1 MFEASEQVTI
11 AAPPSRVWSAL
22 TDFAQYGQWHPFMKL
37 EGRASAGA
45 EVQYTLYRKLGGRTL
60 TTTARI
66 SACDEPR
73 LLSFEM
79 GVPRLLWVEEWYSI
93 APAGAGA
100 CLKHGMRFSG
110 ILTFVARFKLKRYLY
125 LLGRPIQS
133 LARYLAPPVQPVNVT
148 GKSGKPKRRNK
159 PKRRR

>member
-1 MFEASEQVTI
+1 MFEASEQAII

-22 TDFAQYGQWHPFMKL
+22 TDFAQYEQWHPFMKL
-37 EGRASAGA
+37 EGRASAGT
-45 EVQYTLYRKLGGRTL
+45 EVQYTLYRKLGGRIL
-60 TTTARI
+60 TTTAQI
-66 SACDEPR
+66 SACDEPH

-79 GVPRLLWVEEWYSI
+79 GVPRLLWVEEWYWI
-93 APAGAGA
+93 APVEAGT

-110 ILTFVARFKLKRYLY
+110 ILTFVARFKLKRYQY

-133 LARYLAPPVQPVNVT
+133 LAHYLAPPVQPVAVT
-148 GKSGKPKRRNK
+148 RKSGKPNRRTK